1 MPLEYWLTIHLK
13 KTFIEKGKKIINVLT
28 AFFIYQKNDIKTFL
42 KWIVNQY
49 PKAIVSITLVKKLRI

>member
-13 KTFIEKGKKIINVLT
+13 KIFIEKGKKIINVLT
-28 AFFIYQKNDIKTFL
+28 VVFIYHKNDVKTFL